1 MLYFILQNL
10 KKEIEEEMTKY
21 YTLNQA
27 SELLHLNPI
36 TVTDKIKTG
45 ELEAFRTGRKYLI
58 SEEQIK
64 QFLEK
69 NKIA

>member
-1 MLYFILQNL
+1 
-10 KKEIEEEMTKY
+10 MTKY
-21 YTLNQA
+21 YTLKEA
-27 SELLHLNPI
+27 SELLSLNPI
-36 TVTDKIKTG
+36 TLSNKINAG
-45 ELEAFRTGRKYLI
+45 ELEAFKTGRKYLI